1 MKSLIINNK
10 IINLPIFMPDATKG
24 VIRGLDSEDL
34 KRSGIEGLVVNTFH
48 LSNNPGSTVLKSIGG
63 LHSYMN
69 WDGYLISDSGGFQL
83 LSMIHK
89 NPGLG
94 NISNKGITFSGN
106 ISGRKNKYNFTPEKS
121 IKTQFRIGSEIMIC
135 LDDCPSANV
144 TEKENELSVERT
156 IQWAKK
162 CKEEFNRQI
171 ESRKLTENS
180 RPLLFGVIQG
190 GDNKTLRKECA
201 DELKKIGFDGY
212 GFGGWPLTKD
222 GSLNKEILQY
232 TSDLVEED
240 KPKYALGVGS
250 PEYLIE
256 TYKMGYDI
264 FDCVLPTRDGR
275 HAKIYILNPNISK
288 ENILKQSSTVSA
300 DLHIREE
307 RYVRDNQPIDPNCD
321 CHTCKNYSRAYINH
335 LFKIDDTLGKRLAT
349 IHNLRTY
356 TRLINILREVENG
369 KE

>member
-1 MKSLIINNK
+1 MKNLTINNK
-10 IINLPIFMPDATKG
+10 TIDLPIFMPDATKG

-34 KRSGIEGLVVNTFH
+34 KSSNIEGLIVNTFH
-48 LSNNPGSTVLKSIGG
+48 LSNNPGSTVLKSVGG
-63 LHSYMN
+63 LHKYMN

-89 NPGLG
+89 NSGLG
-94 NISNKGITFSGN
+94 NISDKGITFSGT
-106 ISGRKNKYNFTPEKS
+106 IAGRKNKYNFTPEKS

-135 LDDCPSANV
+135 LDDCPSLNC
-144 TEKENELSVERT
+144 TKEENEASVQRT

-162 CKEEFNRQI
+162 SKEEYERQI
-171 ESRKLTENS
+171 ESRKLTGEN

-190 GDNKTLRKECA
+190 GNDKDLRKKCA

-212 GFGGWPLTKD
+212 GFGGWPLTNE
-222 GSLNKEILQY
+222 GELNRDILQY
-232 TSDLVEED
+232 SADLMEDD
-240 KPKYALGVGS
+240 KPKYALGIGS
-250 PEYLIE
+250 PEYLVE
-256 TYKMGYDI
+256 SYKMGYNI

-275 HAKIYILNPNISK
+275 HAKIYILNPNINK
-288 ENILKQSSTVSA
+288 NNILDQPSLVSA
-300 DLHIREE
+300 DMHIREE
-307 RYVRDNQPIDPNCD
+307 RYVRDTQPLDPNCD
-321 CHTCKNYSRAYINH
+321 CHTCRNYSRAYINH
-335 LFKIDDTLGKRLAT
+335 LFKINDDLAKRLAT